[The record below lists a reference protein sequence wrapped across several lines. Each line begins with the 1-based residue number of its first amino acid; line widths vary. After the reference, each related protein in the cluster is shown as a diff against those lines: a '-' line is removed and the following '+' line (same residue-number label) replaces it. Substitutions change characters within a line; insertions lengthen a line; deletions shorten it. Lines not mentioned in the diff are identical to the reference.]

1 MEELKLLAVFIV
13 TFVVV
18 GVIIVSIQRMFA
30 KDKELNLL
38 RTLDEDKILD
48 DEVISTGVIVFVVP
62 TKTYVDEV
70 AQYRIG
76 INLGTQEEPYDSQMY
91 LVLDEEEVKDYYEG
105 RKIDVRFERTNP
117 KICYQ
122 LKNE

>member
-48 DEVISTGVIVFVVP
+48 DEVISTGVIVFIVP

-91 LVLDEEEVKDYYEG
+91 LVLDEEELKYYYEG

>member
-91 LVLDEEEVKDYYEG
+91 LVLNEEEVKDYYEG

>member
-48 DEVISTGVIVFVVP
+48 DEVISTGVIVFIVP
-62 TKTYVDEV
+62 TKAYVDEV